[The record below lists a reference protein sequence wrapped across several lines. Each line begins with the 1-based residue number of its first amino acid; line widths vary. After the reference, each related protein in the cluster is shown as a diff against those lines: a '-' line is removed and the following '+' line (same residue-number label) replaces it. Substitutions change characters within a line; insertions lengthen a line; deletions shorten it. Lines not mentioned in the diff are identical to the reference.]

1 MFEIV
6 RFAGSQRRSIVF
18 QTHTGTGLE
27 IYISPEVTV
36 QSANFYAAKRK
47 GRQSWIQRKPATGVY
62 NCAGMVW
69 ASRRTTLPDPSD
81 WRKILQEDKYRPV
94 GGDELAH
101 VGDIVVYIRKGHTE
115 VLHVA
120 IVFRIDKLDER
131 DPHSGVCIRALS
143 KWDNQSGE
151 DSHALDDVVL
161 NGGEEYVREI
171 WTDRP
176 SM

>member
-1 MFEIV
+1 MPLSAKAV
-6 RFAGSQRRSIVF
+6 RAGFSESRLQACIIAPEWF
-18 QTHTGTGLE
+18 GLPGGPL
-27 IYISPEVTV
+27 SPI
-36 QSANFYAAKRK
+36 
-47 GRQSWIQRKPATGVY
+47 RQIGE
-62 NCAGMVW
+62 
-69 ASRRTTLPDPSD
+69 
-81 WRKILQEDKYRPV
+81 KILQEDKYRPV